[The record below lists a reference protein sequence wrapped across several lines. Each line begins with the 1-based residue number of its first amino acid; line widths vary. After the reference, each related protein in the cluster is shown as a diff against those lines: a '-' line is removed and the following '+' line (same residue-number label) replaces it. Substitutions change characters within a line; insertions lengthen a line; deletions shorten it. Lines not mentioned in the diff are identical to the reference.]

1 MQNCLFI
8 GVDVALKGNQFCVM
22 NFDQYIYFNLKF
34 PNTPEGNEMVI
45 NRIKDIEDKFF
56 FEKIIFVMEST
67 GMYSFHPACFF
78 ASNEYLNN
86 FNTEVY
92 QINAFDFD
100 KYKQSFHD
108 LEKEDGIDA
117 YVLADFARVGRTKS
131 LYPFKGAQYIAL
143 QRLTRQRYHICKELI
158 REKTYVLTNLYLSFS
173 GLVSANKSDL
183 PFSNLFGATSSAFLE
198 EFISPDQIAES
209 SVEELIEFISN
220 KSKNHFSNIDDKITS
235 LNKAMRASYRLDQTA
250 YEPINMAIA
259 CSLNTIKFYQN
270 QLKNIDKAIT
280 TTALGLDSNTYNILL
295 SIRGIGKVYAAG
307 IMAEI
312 GNIDRFP
319 HNSKL
324 AKYSGL
330 YWKRNQSGE
339 YDSQDKKSSKKS
351 NKYLRYYLVEATSS
365 CVIHKFPFIKNFY
378 DSKYNEVSKH
388 QHKRALVLS
397 ARKLER
403 LIFGLLRKN
412 QYYIPINSVQNSK
425 NNS

>member
-22 NFDQYIYFNLKF
+22 NFDQHIYFNLKF
-34 PNTPEGNEMVI
+34 PNNPEGNDMVI
-45 NRIKDIEDKFF
+45 NKIKDIENKFF
-56 FEKIIFVMEST
+56 FEKIIIVMEST
-67 GMYSFHPACFF
+67 GMYSFHPACYLS
-78 ASNEYLNN
+78 SNEYLNK
-86 FNTEVY
+86 FHAEVY
-92 QINAFDFD
+92 QINSCDFD
-100 KYKQSFHD
+100 KYKKSFHD

-117 YVLADFARVGRTKS
+117 YILADYARVGRTKA
-131 LYPFKGAQYIAL
+131 LYPFRGSQYIAL

-173 GLVSANKSDL
+173 GLISLDKNEL
-183 PFSNLFGATSSAFLE
+183 PFSDLFGATSSAFLE
-198 EFISPDQIAES
+198 EFESPDQIAES
-209 SVEELIEFISN
+209 SVEELISFITE
-220 KSKNHFSNIDDKITS
+220 KSKNHSSNLNDKITA
-235 LNKAMRASYRLDQTA
+235 LNKAMHASYRLDQTA
-250 YEPINMAIA
+250 YEPINIAIA
-259 CSLNTIKFYQN
+259 CSLNTIKFYQQ
-270 QLKNIDKAIT
+270 QLKNIDKAILNA
-280 TTALGLDSNTYNILL
+280 ALGLDSNTYHILL

-312 GNIDRFP
+312 GNIDRFS

-339 YDSQDKKSSKKS
+339 FESQDKKASKKS
-351 NKYLRYYLVEATSS
+351 NKYLRYYLVEATAS
-365 CVIHKFPFIKNFY
+365 CVRQNFPFIKDYYNL
-378 DSKYNEVSKH
+378 KYKEVTKH

-412 QYYIPINSVQNSK
+412 QYYNPIDSVQNSK
-425 NNS
+425 IN

>member
-8 GVDVALKGNQFCVM
+8 GVDVALRGNQFCVM

-34 PNTPEGNEMVI
+34 PNTPQGNEMVI
-45 NRIKDIEDKFF
+45 NKIKDIEDKFF
-56 FEKIIFVMEST
+56 FEKIIIVMEST
-67 GMYSFHPACFF
+67 GMYSFHPACYLS
-78 ASNEYLNN
+78 SNEYLNN
-86 FNTEVY
+86 FNTVVY
-92 QINAFDFD
+92 QINAFEFD
-100 KYKQSFHD
+100 KYKKSFHD
-108 LEKEDGIDA
+108 LEKQDGIDA
-117 YVLADFARVGRTKS
+117 YVLADFARVGRTKG

-143 QRLTRQRYHICKELI
+143 QRLTRQRYHICRELI
-158 REKTYVLTNLYLSFS
+158 REKTYILTNLYLSFS
-173 GLVSANKSDL
+173 GLISSNKNEL
-183 PFSNLFGATSSAFLE
+183 PFSNLFGTTSSAFLE
-198 EFISPDQIAES
+198 EFISPNQIAES
-209 SVEELIEFISN
+209 SMEELINFISQ
-220 KSKNHFSNIDDKITS
+220 KSKNHCSNIDNKISS

-259 CSLNTIKFYQN
+259 SSLNTIKFYQQ

-280 TTALGLDSNTYNILL
+280 TTALGLDSNTYHILL

-312 GNIDRFP
+312 GNIDRFS

-339 YDSQDKKSSKKS
+339 FDSQDKKSSKKS
-351 NKYLRYYLVEATSS
+351 NKYLRYYLIEATSS
-365 CVIHKFPFIKNFY
+365 CIIHKFPFIKDFY
-378 DSKYNEVSKH
+378 DIKYNEVSKH

-412 QYYIPINSVQNSK
+412 RYYIPINSVHNS
-425 NNS
+425 NN

>member
-8 GVDVALKGNQFCVM
+8 GVDVALRGNQFCVM

-34 PNTPEGNEMVI
+34 PNTPQGNEMVI
-45 NRIKDIEDKFF
+45 NKIKDIEDKFF
-56 FEKIIFVMEST
+56 FEKIIIVMEST
-67 GMYSFHPACFF
+67 GMYSFHPACYLS
-78 ASNEYLNN
+78 SNEYLNN

-92 QINAFDFD
+92 QINAFEFD
-100 KYKQSFHD
+100 KYKKSFHD
-108 LEKEDGIDA
+108 LDKEDGIDA
-117 YVLADFARVGRTKS
+117 YVLADFARVGRTKG

-143 QRLTRQRYHICKELI
+143 QRLTRQRYHICRELI
-158 REKTYVLTNLYLSFS
+158 REKTYILTNLYLSFS
-173 GLVSANKSDL
+173 GLISSNKNEL
-183 PFSNLFGATSSAFLE
+183 PFSNLFGTTSSAFLE
-198 EFISPDQIAES
+198 EFISPNQIAES
-209 SVEELIEFISN
+209 SMEELINFISQ
-220 KSKNHFSNIDDKITS
+220 KSKNHCSNIDNKISS

-259 CSLNTIKFYQN
+259 SSLNTIKFYQQ

-280 TTALGLDSNTYNILL
+280 TTALGLDPNTYHILL

-312 GNIDRFP
+312 GNIDRFS

-339 YDSQDKKSSKKS
+339 FDSQDKKSSKKS
-351 NKYLRYYLVEATSS
+351 NKYLRYYLIEATSS
-365 CVIHKFPFIKNFY
+365 CIIHKFPFIKDFY
-378 DSKYNEVSKH
+378 DIKYNEVSKH

-412 QYYIPINSVQNSK
+412 QYYIPINLVHNS
-425 NNS
+425 NN